1 MKKVTL
7 LTLASFLMFGAV
19 ASQAAIDNMDIGGD
33 FMMEYFFGDNT
44 VDLYNDID
52 DEIDFLR
59 TEFHLWFQADLDD
72 NVMVRISLEGDRA
85 MNQTVVNPLVYD
97 PVNNSYTYA
106 GPLVGLNTLNPG
118 SFGDLEIF
126 IEEAFVKVKDIGG
139 YGFSIS
145 AGRQFL
151 NYGDD
156 PLADNFNQWWGPGFI
171 IADSLTNDPLLL
183 AQLGSYEIDPFDAI
197 VLSWENEMY
206 RVDVMHAR
214 DYEDNLGGPNF
225 HTNDDATLWAIY
237 GSYFGLENHQ
247 IDLYVTYN
255 DQNNQF
261 DLVNGQLYSLGS
273 IGFEGEKYIVGA
285 RAAGD
290 ITEEVAYK
298 AEVAYQFEDNDTIFM
313 IDNVPFESE
322 ANAFGA
328 QAGINYHPGLEY
340 NPNVGFIYTFL
351 QQDSDLWNGFSA
363 PFEGKTYGLLFEG
376 LAKYVSAGQNLIGA
390 PSQIAFTNMHVF
402 NLNGG
407 FEPMEDVAWTLD
419 FYYFLL
425 QDDLGLNISD
435 DAGFEV
441 DTQVDYRFNDNLTTF
456 LGGGVY
462 IPGDAVDDWL
472 GTDDEAYF
480 FRTGVKVA
488 F

>member
-1 MKKVTL
+1 MKKVTI
-7 LTLASFLMFGAV
+7 LTMASFLMFGAV
-19 ASQAAIDNMDIGGD
+19 ASQAAIDNIDIGGD

-44 VDLYNDID
+44 VDLLSDAD
-52 DEIDFLR
+52 DEIDFIR

-72 NVMVRISLEGDRA
+72 NVMARISLEGDRA
-85 MNQTVVNPLVYD
+85 LNQWQYNPTTASL
-97 PVNNSYTYA
+97 
-106 GPLVGLNTLNPG
+106 GLNTLVPG
-118 SFGDLEIF
+118 TVGDLEIF

-214 DYEDNLGGPNF
+214 DVEDNLLGNNGTF
-225 HTNDDATLWAIY
+225 TNDDATLWAIY
-237 GSYFGLENHQ
+237 GSYFGFENHQ
-247 IDLYVTYN
+247 IDLYATFN
-255 DQNNQF
+255 DQNSGNS
-261 DLVNGQLYSLGS
+261 GMGS
-273 IGFEGEKYIVGA
+273 IGFDGEKYIIGA

-298 AEVAYQFEDNDTIFM
+298 AEVAYQFEDNSI
-313 IDNVPFESE
+313 NSNLE
-322 ANAFGA
+322 ADAFGA

-340 NPNVGFIYTFL
+340 NPNVGLIYTFL
-351 QQDSDLWNGFSA
+351 QQDGDSWTGFSA

-376 LAKYVSAGQNLIGA
+376 FAKIVPASIASPVS
-390 PSQIAFTNMHVF
+390 FTNMHVF

>member
-1 MKKVTL
+1 MKKVTI
-7 LTLASFLMFGAV
+7 LTMASFLMFGAV

-33 FMMEYFFGDNT
+33 FMLEYFFGDNT
-44 VDLYNDID
+44 LDLISDNNDEVDFI
-52 DEIDFLR
+52 R

-72 NVMVRISLEGDRA
+72 NVMARISLEGDRA
-85 MNQTVVNPLVYD
+85 LDQFQP
-97 PVNNSYTYA
+97 
-106 GPLVGLNTLNPG
+106 GLNTLDPS
-118 SFGDLEIF
+118 SFGNLDIF
-126 IEEAFVKVKDIGG
+126 IEEAFIKVKDIGG

-171 IADSLTNDPLLL
+171 IADSMTNDPLLL

-197 VLSWENEMY
+197 VLSWEDEQY
-206 RVDVMHAR
+206 RLDILHAR
-214 DYEDNLGGPNF
+214 DFEDNLFGP
-225 HTNDDATLWAIY
+225 TGASNDDATLWAVY
-237 GSYFGLENHQ
+237 GSYFGFENHQ
-247 IDLYVTYN
+247 IDLYATFN
-255 DQNNQF
+255 DQN
-261 DLVNGQLYSLGS
+261 GGLGS
-273 IGFEGEKYIVGA
+273 IGFDGEKYIIGL

-298 AEVAYQFEDNDTIFM
+298 AEVAYQFEDNNLNSDL
-313 IDNVPFESE
+313 E
-322 ANAFGA
+322 ADAFGA

-340 NPNVGFIYTFL
+340 NPNIGLIYTFL
-351 QQDSDLWNGFSA
+351 QQDGDTWAGFSS

-376 LAKYVSAGQNLIGA
+376 FAKVVPAGLGS
-390 PSQIAFTNMHVF
+390 PVAFTNMHVI
-402 NLNGG
+402 NVNGG
-407 FEPMEDVAWTLD
+407 FEPMQDVAWTMD

-425 QDDLGLNISD
+425 QDDMGLDISD
-435 DAGFEV
+435 DAGFEI

-456 LGGGVY
+456 LGGGVFL
-462 IPGDAVDDWL
+462 PGGAIDDAL

>member
-1 MKKVTL
+1 MKKVTI
-7 LTLASFLMFGAV
+7 LTMASFLMFGAV
-19 ASQAAIDNMDIGGD
+19 ASQAAIDNIDIGGD
-33 FMMEYFFGDNT
+33 FMMEYFFGDNFDLNNGANHQDE
-44 VDLYNDID
+44 VDFI
-52 DEIDFLR
+52 R

-72 NVMVRISLEGDRA
+72 NVMARISLEGDRA
-85 MNQTVVNPLVYD
+85 LSQLQPN
-97 PVNNSYTYA
+97 
-106 GPLVGLNTLNPG
+106 GLNNLNPDTV
-118 SFGDLEIF
+118 GDLEIF

-139 YGFSIS
+139 YGFSVS

-171 IADSLTNDPLLL
+171 IADSMTNDPLLL
-183 AQLGSYEIDPFDAI
+183 YQLGSYEIDPFDAI

-214 DYEDNLGGPNF
+214 DFEDNLAGPNN

-237 GSYFGLENHQ
+237 GSYFGFENHQ
-247 IDLYVTYN
+247 IDLYATYN
-255 DQNNQF
+255 DQNGAF
-261 DLVNGQLYSLGS
+261 GS
-273 IGFEGEKYIVGA
+273 MGFEGEKYIIGA

-298 AEVAYQFEDNDTIFM
+298 AEVAYQFEDAT
-313 IDNVPFESE
+313 
-322 ANAFGA
+322 ANNIEDADAFGA

-340 NPNVGFIYTFL
+340 NPNVGFIFTFL
-351 QQDSDLWNGFSA
+351 QQDGADNAMDGFNS
-363 PFEGKTYGLLFEG
+363 PFEGKTYGLIAEG
-376 LAKYVSAGQNLIGA
+376 LMKTLPGN
-390 PSQIAFTNMHVF
+390 PFTNMMVF

-407 FEPMEDVAWTLD
+407 FEPMEDVAWTMD
-419 FYYFLL
+419 FYYFLM
-425 QDDLGLNISD
+425 QEDVTFNNKSD
-435 DAGFEV
+435 DDGGLEF

-456 LGGGVY
+456 LGGGIY
-462 IPGDAVDDWL
+462 LPGNAL
-472 GTDDEAYF
+472 ENAYGKDDEAYF

>member
-1 MKKVTL
+1 MKKVTI
-7 LTLASFLMFGAV
+7 LTMASFLMFGAV
-19 ASQAAIDNMDIGGD
+19 ASQAAIDNIDIGGD
-33 FMMEYFFGDNT
+33 FMLEYFFGENT
-44 VDLYNDID
+44 VDLNDD
-52 DEIDFLR
+52 VKDETDFLR

-72 NVMVRISLEGDRA
+72 NVMARISLEGDRA
-85 MNQTVVNPLVYD
+85 LNQLQP
-97 PVNNSYTYA
+97 
-106 GPLVGLNTLNPG
+106 GLNTLKAG
-118 SFGDLEIF
+118 TFGDLEIF
-126 IEEAFVKVKDIGG
+126 IEEAFIKVMDIGG

-171 IADSLTNDPLLL
+171 IADSMTNDPLLL

-197 VLSWENEMY
+197 VLSWENEQY
-206 RVDVMHAR
+206 RLDILHAR
-214 DYEDNLGGPNF
+214 DVEDNLAGPTGV
-225 HTNDDATLWAIY
+225 TNDDATLWAIY
-237 GSYFGLENHQ
+237 GSYFGFENHQ
-247 IDLYVTYN
+247 IDLYATFN
-255 DQNNQF
+255 DQN
-261 DLVNGQLYSLGS
+261 GGTGS
-273 IGFEGEKYIVGA
+273 IGFEGEKYIIGA

-290 ITEEVAYK
+290 ITEEIAYK
-298 AEVAYQFEDNDTIFM
+298 AEVAYQFEDNSLNSNM
-313 IDNVPFESE
+313 E
-322 ANAFGA
+322 ADAFGA

-351 QQDSDLWNGFSA
+351 QQDGDYWRGFSS

-376 LAKYVSAGQNLIGA
+376 LAKVVPTGGAGYVD
-390 PSQIAFTNMHVF
+390 FTNMHVF
-402 NLNGG
+402 NVNGG
-407 FEPMEDVAWTLD
+407 FEPMQDVAWTLD

-425 QDDLGLNISD
+425 EDDINLNISD
-435 DAGFEV
+435 DVGFEI
-441 DTQVDYRFNDNLTTF
+441 DSQIDYRFNDNLTTF

>member
-1 MKKVTL
+1 MKKVTI
-7 LTLASFLMFGAV
+7 LTMASFMMLGAV

-33 FMMEYFFGDNT
+33 FMMEYFFGKNT
-44 VDLYNDID
+44 VFLSEDVN

-85 MNQTVVNPLVYD
+85 LNQTLGVTPSSLTFD
-97 PVNNSYTYA
+97 PVTNTFSGYTF
-106 GPLVGLNTLNPG
+106 GGFNTLNSG
-118 SFGDLEIF
+118 SFGNLEIF

-139 YGFSIS
+139 YGFSVS

-171 IADSLTNDPLLL
+171 IADSLTNDPFVL

-197 VLSWENEMY
+197 VLSWENEQY

-214 DYEDNLGGPNF
+214 DVEDNLAGPSSG
-225 HTNDDATLWAIY
+225 TNDDATLWAIY
-237 GSYFGLENHQ
+237 GSYFGFENHQ
-247 IDLYVTYN
+247 IDLYATFN
-255 DQNNQF
+255 DQNSV
-261 DLVNGQLYSLGS
+261 DGS
-273 IGFEGEKYIVGA
+273 IGFDGEKYIIGA

-290 ITEEVAYK
+290 ITEEIAYK
-298 AEVAYQFEDNDTIFM
+298 AEVAYQFEDNNLI
-313 IDNVPFESE
+313 SQLE
-322 ANAFGA
+322 ADAFGA

-340 NPNVGFIYTFL
+340 NPNVGIIYTFL
-351 QQDSDLWNGFSA
+351 QQDGDAWTGFSS

-376 LAKYVSAGQNLIGA
+376 VGKYVSLGQSA
-390 PSQIAFTNMHVF
+390 IAEALTGNKTPVSFTNMHVF

-407 FEPMEDVAWTLD
+407 FEPMEDVAWTMD

-456 LGGGVY
+456 LGGGIY
-462 IPGDAVDDWL
+462 IPGDAIEDAFGDA
-472 GTDDEAYF
+472 DEAYF

>member
-85 MNQTVVNPLVYD
+85 LNQWQYNPTTASL
-97 PVNNSYTYA
+97 
-106 GPLVGLNTLNPG
+106 GLNTLVPG
-118 SFGDLEIF
+118 TVGDLEIF

-225 HTNDDATLWAIY
+225 HTNDDATLWATNDDATLWAIY
-237 GSYFGLENHQ
+237 GSYFGFENHQ
-247 IDLYVTYN
+247 IDLYATFN
-255 DQNNQF
+255 DQNSGNS
-261 DLVNGQLYSLGS
+261 GMGS
-273 IGFEGEKYIVGA
+273 IGFDGEKYIIGA

-298 AEVAYQFEDNDTIFM
+298 AEVAYQFEDNSI
-313 IDNVPFESE
+313 NSNLE
-322 ANAFGA
+322 ADAFGA

-462 IPGDAVDDWL
+462 IPGDSVDELYNAAGL
-472 GTDDEAYF
+472 GDADEAYF

>member
-19 ASQAAIDNMDIGGD
+19 ASQAAIDNIDIGGD
-33 FMMEYFFGDNT
+33 FMLEYFFGENT
-44 VDLYNDID
+44 VDLNDD
-52 DEIDFLR
+52 VKDETDFLR

-72 NVMVRISLEGDRA
+72 NVMARISLEGDRA
-85 MNQTVVNPLVYD
+85 LNQLQP
-97 PVNNSYTYA
+97 
-106 GPLVGLNTLNPG
+106 GLNTLNAG
-118 SFGDLEIF
+118 TFGDLEIF
-126 IEEAFVKVKDIGG
+126 IEEAFIKVMDIGG

-298 AEVAYQFEDNDTIFM
+298 AEVAYQFEDNSI
-313 IDNVPFESE
+313 NSNLE
-322 ANAFGA
+322 ADAFGA

-376 LAKYVSAGQNLIGA
+376 LAKYVSVGQNLIGA

-462 IPGDAVDDWL
+462 IPGDSVDELYNAAGL
-472 GTDDEAYF
+472 GDADEAYF

>member
-1 MKKVTL
+1 MKKVTI
-7 LTLASFLMFGAV
+7 LTMASFLMFGAV
-19 ASQAAIDNMDIGGD
+19 ASQAAIDNIDIGGD
-33 FMMEYFFGDNT
+33 FMMEYFFGDNFDLNDGANHEDE
-44 VDLYNDID
+44 VDFI
-52 DEIDFLR
+52 R

-72 NVMVRISLEGDRA
+72 NVMARISLEGDRA
-85 MNQTVVNPLVYD
+85 LNQLQSD
-97 PVNNSYTYA
+97 
-106 GPLVGLNTLNPG
+106 LNTIEK
-118 SFGDLEIF
+118 STYGDLEIF

-139 YGFSIS
+139 YGFSVS

-183 AQLGSYEIDPFDAI
+183 TQLGSYEIDPFDAI

-206 RVDVMHAR
+206 RVDVLHAR
-214 DYEDNLGGPNF
+214 DVEDSIAGVKG

-237 GSYFGLENHQ
+237 GSYFGFENHQ
-247 IDLYVTYN
+247 IDLYATYN
-255 DQNNQF
+255 DQAGAQ
-261 DLVNGQLYSLGS
+261 SS
-273 IGFEGEKYIVGA
+273 INFEGEKYIIGA

-298 AEVAYQFEDNDTIFM
+298 AEVAYQFEDGTFNTY
-313 IDNVPFESE
+313 EE
-322 ANAFGA
+322 ADGFGA

-340 NPNVGFIYTFL
+340 NPNIGFIYTFL
-351 QQDSDLWNGFSA
+351 QQDGADDSMTGFNS
-363 PFEGKTYGLLFEG
+363 PFEGKTYGLIAEG
-376 LAKYVSAGQNLIGA
+376 LMKQKLRGAKN
-390 PSQIAFTNMHVF
+390 FTNMHVF

-419 FYYFLL
+419 LYYFLMQEDVL
-425 QDDLGLNISD
+425 DGGKLDDDG
-435 DAGFEV
+435 GFEF

-456 LGGGVY
+456 LGGGIY
-462 IPGDAVDDWL
+462 LPGNAL
-472 GTDDEAYF
+472 ENAYGKDDEAYF